1 MVRQEKITPG
11 TGWYWFAGWLLLC
24 GVLLP
29 IAMLVPFFRSHVAAQ
44 MVAPGTNV
52 VGLSAGDYVLWN
64 DHDTMFEGKTYASS
78 SDLPGGVSI
87 RLVSQTSGQA
97 VPMIPDVSTT
107 VRTGDAARKSVGRL
121 SVLAAGR
128 YALEISGSFAPRVFS
143 LREPQMAAVLGGI
156 SVLLVAESVACI
168 GAPLIIAVVAVRRTR
183 AKANRV

>member
-1 MVRQEKITPG
+1 VRQEKITPG
-11 TGWYWFAGWLLLC
+11 TGWYWFAALLLLC

-29 IAMLVPFFRSHVAAQ
+29 IAVLAPLFRSHVAAQ

-52 VGLSAGDYVLWN
+52 VGLSAGDYVLWD
-64 DHDTMFEGKTYASS
+64 DHDALFEGKNYASS
-78 SDLPGGVSI
+78 NLPGGVSI

-107 VRTGDAARKSVGRL
+107 VRTGDAARKSVGKF
-121 SVLAAGR
+121 SVPAAGR

-143 LREPQMAAVLGGI
+143 LREPQLAAVLGGLSI
-156 SVLLVAESVACI
+156 LLVAESVACI
-168 GAPLIIAVVAVRRTR
+168 GAPLIIAVVAVRRAR